1 MKNTVN
7 LVIFTS
13 MLHDNESVMNSR
25 QALFDGIRSFAN
37 LEITYPSALAAGS
50 PKLESLID
58 GGNRYALHKLLH
70 AGSSKTVCFIAT
82 GGTEEVFRSYVEA
95 LPRPVL
101 LFCDGLHNSF
111 AASCEIRTYLSHMG
125 IKSLLMNAP
134 LDCGPEF
141 FSYMNEVLF
150 GEYPTRE
157 LSSPSE
163 PLPKFPKNLLRAFD
177 RKRIGLVG
185 GASGWLIASD
195 INRTSVEQTY
205 GVKFVDIPLSELE
218 EDFKAVADDDPLLG
232 QITERM
238 AGFLSGDRTPD
249 DLRRAARMYAA
260 LKKLCYDNELNAL
273 TLKCFGIL
281 NSCKTTACLAL
292 SMLNDEG
299 IVAGC
304 EGDIPALWTMM
315 YVNYAYGEPA
325 FMANPSSSN
334 RKELTVDFAHCTI
347 PMKMVH
353 GYRLPSHFESNS
365 GIGIAGSVPSGRYRV
380 IKIYGTELDQ
390 YYETTGDLLMN
401 TNIPQRCRT
410 QIRFRFSSEE
420 EFDRFIRVSKGNH
433 IILCRDAAQGGPSR

>member
-7 LVIFTS
+7 LVIFSS

-25 QALFDGIRSFAN
+25 KELFDGIRSFAN
-37 LEITYPSALAAGS
+37 LEITYPSSLAAGS
-50 PKLESLID
+50 PTLESLID
-58 GGNRYALHKLLH
+58 GGNRYASRTLPHE
-70 AGSSKTVCFIAT
+70 GSCKTVCFIAT
-82 GGTEEVFRSYVEA
+82 GGTEEIFRNYVEA

-101 LFCDGLHNSF
+101 LLCDGLHNSF
-111 AASCEIRTYLSHMG
+111 AASCEIRTYLSRLG

-141 FSYMNEVLF
+141 FAYMEDALF
-150 GEYPTRE
+150 GAEQARDLP
-157 LSSPSE
+157 SPSE
-163 PLPKFPKNLLRAFD
+163 PLPKFPKSLLRAFE

-195 INRTSVEQTY
+195 IDRTAVEQTY

-218 EDFKAVADDDPLLG
+218 ENFAAVTDNDPALSG
-232 QITERM
+232 IVEKM
-238 AGFLSGDRTPD
+238 GGYLSGDRTPD
-249 DLRRAARMYAA
+249 DLRQAARMYAA
-260 LKKLCYDNELNAL
+260 LKKLCSDNELNAL

-281 NSCKTTACLAL
+281 NSCNTTACLAL
-292 SMLNDEG
+292 SLLNDEG
-299 IVAGC
+299 IVSGC

-334 RKELTVDFAHCTI
+334 RKEMTVDFAHCTI
-347 PMKMVH
+347 PLKMVH

-365 GIGIAGSVPSGRYRV
+365 GIGIAGSVPSGRYRIV
-380 IKIYGTELDQ
+380 KIYGNALDQ

-410 QIRFRFSSEE
+410 QIRFRFASEE
-420 EFDRFIRVSKGNH
+420 EFDRFMCVSKGNH
-433 IILCRDAAQGGPSR
+433 IILCRGAGQGGPLR

>member
-7 LVIFTS
+7 LVIFSS

-25 QALFDGIRSFAN
+25 KALFDGIRSFAN
-37 LEITYPSALAAGS
+37 LEITYPSSLAAGS
-50 PKLESLID
+50 PTLESLID
-58 GGNRYALHKLLH
+58 GGNRYASRTLPHE
-70 AGSSKTVCFIAT
+70 GSSKTVCFIAT
-82 GGTEEVFRSYVEA
+82 GGTEEIFRNYVEA
-95 LPRPVL
+95 LPHPVL
-101 LFCDGLHNSF
+101 LLCDGLHNSF
-111 AASCEIRTYLSHMG
+111 AASCEIRTYLSRLG

-141 FSYMNEVLF
+141 FAYMEEALF
-150 GEYPTRE
+150 GAEKARE
-157 LSSPSE
+157 LPSPSE
-163 PLPKFPKNLLRAFD
+163 PLPKFPKSLLRAFE

-195 INRTSVEQTY
+195 IDRTSVEQTY

-218 EDFKAVADDDPLLG
+218 EDFDAVTDDDPALSG
-232 QITERM
+232 IVEKM
-238 AGFLSGDRTPD
+238 GGYLSGDRTPD
-249 DLRRAARMYAA
+249 DLQQAARMYAA
-260 LKKLCYDNELNAL
+260 LKKLCSDNELNAL

-281 NSCKTTACLAL
+281 NSCNTTACLAL
-292 SMLNDEG
+292 SLLNDEG
-299 IVAGC
+299 IVSGC

-347 PMKMVH
+347 PLKMVH

-365 GIGIAGSVPSGRYRV
+365 GIGIAGSVPSGRYRIV
-380 IKIYGTELDQ
+380 KIYGNALDQ

-420 EFDRFIRVSKGNH
+420 EFDRFMCVSKGNH
-433 IILCRDAAQGGPSR
+433 IILCRAAGQGGPLR